1 MTDTTGFSVSTM
13 APLSHL
19 GDMSVAIFIADYWQK
34 KPVCIRNAIAFQ
46 EALIEVDELAGL
58 ALESEVESRL
68 IENKGDI
75 KDWCV
80 THGPLTEDDFNK
92 ERNFPWTLLVQG
104 VDCFVP
110 QVHDFLAKFRFLP
123 SWRLDDI
130 MVSYATKGAGVGAHY
145 DRYDVFLIQGEGRR
159 QWQIG
164 QTCSENSPLMA
175 HDQLSLLDQFEMVE
189 EFVLNPGD
197 MLYIPPLV
205 AHKGVAVS
213 DACVTYSV
221 GFRSPSHAEVL
232 TTFADEC
239 GMNISADLRL
249 QDHGF
254 TAKSGELSA
263 ADIEGLM
270 TFMRDQIT
278 PENVAQWFGK
288 HSTEPKHTNLDMAE
302 EAMDLIELESIINDG
317 YGVLRVSEG
326 VRLAHTWQGDGGL
339 TLFVQGDALP
349 CPPEAAAFVEAI
361 SNQWL
366 LEVDE
371 MTELVKNDAAKAM
384 LLILHNQGYLYF
396 ADE

>member
-1 MTDTTGFSVSTM
+1 MSHATGFDISSL

-19 GDMSVAIFIADYWQK
+19 GDLSVAEFITDYWQQ
-34 KPVCIRNAIAFQ
+34 KPVCIRNAVSFQ
-46 EALIEVDELAGL
+46 EALLEVDELAGL

-68 IENKGDI
+68 IENDGDI
-75 KDWCV
+75 KDWRV
-80 THGPLTEDDFNK
+80 THGPLTEGDFNK
-92 ERNFPWTLLVQG
+92 ERDFPWTLLVQG

-145 DRYDVFLIQGEGRR
+145 DRYDVFLIQGEGQRL
-159 QWQIG
+159 WQVG
-164 QTCSENSPLMA
+164 QTCNENSPLMA
-175 HDQLSLLDQFEMVE
+175 HDQLSLLDQFHMTQ
-189 EFVLNPGD
+189 EFILNPGD
-197 MLYIPPLV
+197 MLYVPPLI

-232 TTFADEC
+232 STFADDR
-239 GMNISADLRL
+239 GMDMSADLRL
-249 QDHGF
+249 KDCGF
-254 TAKSGELSA
+254 TTNSGEISA
-263 ADIEGLM
+263 LDIEGLM
-270 TFMRDQIT
+270 TLMRDQIT

-288 HSTEPKHTNLDMAE
+288 HSTEPKHNGLDMAE
-302 EAMDLIELESIINDG
+302 EAMDLIELESIIKDA

-326 VRLAHTWQGDGGL
+326 VRLAYTWQGDGGL

-349 CPPEAAAFVEAI
+349 CPPEATAFVEAI

-371 MTELVKNDAAKAM
+371 MAQLVNNDAAKAM